1 MNPALLRVLNS
12 RINSWCRR
20 STPCSW
26 ICWCRHPAAWRGRMQ
41 SPKTPNLS
49 GCPCRPGRK
58 DEIYHQ
64 QYKRTRLIGMYPCY
78 LVQDEWS
85 PRVSLAG
92 VSSSLGKACNNNCAT
107 FNHPLTLEPAHQR
120 IYGEKPVTKLLP
132 LTGTEEGIFV
142 YLLLPVV
149 AVEPILAF
157 VAAYHLKKIHLQ
169 TEEDNHVLVSY
180 IN

>member
-64 QYKRTRLIGMYPCY
+64 QSKRTRLIGMYPCY

-120 IYGEKPVTKLLP
+120 IYGEKTHQHRGRHLCRSFPSCCCCRTNLGICCCLSPKEDTTV
-132 LTGTEEGIFV
+132 EG
-142 YLLLPVV
+142 
-149 AVEPILAF
+149 
-157 VAAYHLKKIHLQ
+157 
-169 TEEDNHVLVSY
+169 DHVLV
-180 IN
+180 IQAEICG

>member
-41 SPKTPNLS
+41 SPRTPNLS

-92 VSSSLGKACNNNCAT
+92 VSSSLGKACNNNCAD

-120 IYGEKPVTKLLP
+120 IYGEKLLT
-132 LTGTEEGIFV
+132 LTSTEKGILV

-157 VAAYHLKKIHLQ
+157 VAAYHLKKIQ
-169 TEEDNHVLVSY
+169 Q
-180 IN
+180 